1 MRRGPRGGL
10 VVRKPDASAVANS
23 TAIYLDYRKVA
34 PRQCQQTRRLRSAVK
49 LVGIELGVGRLDEGE
64 ISKLRAT
71 IEAERASAK
80 DYIDDYDSVDNRL
93 HITIVKCLKA
103 P

>member
-1 MRRGPRGGL
+1 L

-23 TAIYLDYRKVA
+23 TAIYRDYRKVT
-34 PRQCQQTRRLRSAVK
+34 PQQCQQTRRLRSAVK

-80 DYIDDYDSVDNRL
+80 DCIDDYDSVHNRL
-93 HITIVKCLKA
+93 HIR
-103 P
+103 